1 MKNFTKIL
9 FGMLAMI
16 IALASCSKSDD
27 FSKLAEEQ
35 RIKDS
40 IENAR
45 IQNILKTQAPQL
57 KSFAMKNFTN
67 PKLDTA
73 KGIWYDLITEGEDAS
88 YTYQFQSNGALV
100 FPTAVTKYKVTLL
113 NGENQGT
120 LVDESKEGTPATF
133 TIDRVIAAWQIAFFP
148 KKMSFQGK
156 DVNVGGLTIKGLKKG
171 SKIKIV
177 APSYFGYDQT
187 VKDKVPA
194 NSPLYS
200 EIEVVSIS
208 N

>member
-1 MKNFTKIL
+1 MKNFTKTL
-9 FGMLAMI
+9 CAMLAMI

-40 IENAR
+40 IENER
-45 IQNILKTQAPQL
+45 IQNILKTPQL
-57 KSFAMKNFTN
+57 KSFALKNFTN

-88 YTYQFQSNGALV
+88 YSYQFQSNGALV

-120 LVDESKEGTPATF
+120 LVDESKDGTPATF
-133 TIDRVIAAWQIAFFP
+133 TLDRVIAAWQIAFFP
-148 KKMSFQGK
+148 KKMAFQGK
-156 DVNVGGLTIKGLKKG
+156 EVNVGGLTIKGLKKG